1 MSVVLLSPQWG
12 IFETLFGATWGILS
26 SPFTY
31 VSLCSSA
38 APPSIWHRSSFP
50 PFSLQGVTFSLDW
63 DLRWLLL

>member
-38 APPSIWHRSSFP
+38 APPPSGTDPLS
-50 PFSLQGVTFSLDW
+50 
-63 DLRWLLL
+63 LLLVCKV